1 MKIALLSF
9 ALEAPEDPLGDRI
22 CRSLQQVPDLQLI
35 RETMR
40 PDLARLKGLL
50 LAALTD
56 PRFDAILVAANLPG
70 RGNEQLQSQVESS
83 LQQALPAWQPLVAQT
98 LWPHIGSEAIW
109 SHGCLGRSQR
119 RLLAALTGGPEAQ
132 EAILQSLLIP
142 QLPRLVE
149 WAQG

>member
-1 MKIALLSF
+1 MKIAVLSF
-9 ALEAPEDPLGDRI
+9 APQPPEDPLGDMVC
-22 CRSLQQVPDLQLI
+22 CRLGLLSEIQLV

-40 PDLARLKGLL
+40 PDLPRLKGLL

-56 PRFDAILVAANLPG
+56 PRFDGILVVANLPG

-83 LQQALPAWQPLVAQT
+83 LQQSLPAWQPLVAQT

-109 SHGCLGRSQR
+109 NHGCLGRSQR

-132 EAILQSLLIP
+132 EAILEGLLIP
-142 QLPRLVE
+142 QLPRLLE